1 MLVREVMTHRPVTTH
16 PRTPTKEALR
26 LLDEHQITSM
36 AVVDGENRI
45 VGVVSE
51 ADLLRESLPADAR
64 AHMILPE
71 EEPHPDRPRTVGE
84 VMNRHPLA
92 VHGESDLAE
101 AVDLMTSTAVKSL
114 PVLDDR
120 RRVVGMISRR
130 DVVHLLARD
139 DDQVERELDD
149 LYREAGV
156 DWLVRVENGVATVEG
171 PQDAKSRSM
180 AESLAAT
187 VPGVTGVQ
195 ILEASG
201 SSRRREGGPPR

>member
-16 PRTPTKEALR
+16 PRTPTKTALQM
-26 LLDEHQITSM
+26 LDEHSITSM
-36 AVVDGENRI
+36 AVVDAENRI

-51 ADLLRESLPADAR
+51 ADLVRESLPADPR
-64 AHMILPE
+64 AHMVPPPE
-71 EEPHPDRPRTVGE
+71 DSRSHRPRTVGD

-92 VHGESDLAE
+92 VHGEADLAE

-139 DDQVERELDD
+139 DSRVARDLDELF
-149 LYREAGV
+149 RQAGV
-156 DWLVRVENGVATVEG
+156 DWLVRVEDGLATVEG
-171 PQDAKSRSM
+171 PRDDESRAM

-187 VPGVTGVQ
+187 VPGVTGVE
-195 ILEASG
+195 ILEPSSPAS
-201 SSRRREGGPPR
+201 EGGRSR

>member
-16 PRTPTKEALR
+16 PRTPTKTALQM
-26 LLDEHQITSM
+26 LDEHSITSM
-36 AVVDGENRI
+36 AVVDAENRI

-51 ADLLRESLPADAR
+51 ADLVRESLPADPR
-64 AHMILPE
+64 AHMVPPPE
-71 EEPHPDRPRTVGE
+71 DSRSHRPRTVGD

-92 VHGESDLAE
+92 VHGEADLAE

-120 RRVVGMISRR
+120 RRVAGMISRR

-139 DDQVERELDD
+139 DSRVARDLDELF
-149 LYREAGV
+149 RQAGV
-156 DWLVRVENGVATVEG
+156 DWLVRVEDGLATVEG
-171 PQDAKSRSM
+171 PRDDESRAM

-187 VPGVTGVQ
+187 VPGVTGVE
-195 ILEASG
+195 ILEPSSPAS
-201 SSRRREGGPPR
+201 EGGRSR

>member
-1 MLVREVMTHRPVTTH
+1 MLVREVMTRRPVTTH
-16 PRTPTKEALR
+16 PRATTKEALR
-26 LLDEHQITSM
+26 LLDEHEITSM
-36 AVVDGENRI
+36 AVVDSEHRI
-45 VGVVSE
+45 LGVVSE

-64 AHMILPE
+64 AHMILPDE
-71 EEPHPDRPRTVGE
+71 DLRVDRPRTVAE

-120 RRVVGMISRR
+120 RRVVGMVSRR

-139 DDQVERELDD
+139 DDQVERELDN
-149 LYREAGV
+149 LYREAGL

-171 PQDAKSRSM
+171 PQDPKSRSM

-187 VPGVTGVQ
+187 VPGVTGVH
-195 ILEASG
+195 I
-201 SSRRREGGPPR
+201 